1 MCPIRGDNQGVVT
14 LCDAAGVLVHV
25 NQKILHYSCGI
36 GLLGI
41 IIAYI
46 NLTSYH
52 SPILRK
58 QKTYFLF
65 SQVFSQHIL
74 VLPRESE
81 A

>member
-1 MCPIRGDNQGVVT
+1 MVMYLITGDKQGVAT
-14 LCDAAGVLVHV
+14 LCDADGVLVHV

-36 GLLGI
+36 KLLGI
-41 IIAYI
+41 TIAYI

-58 QKTYFLF
+58 QKALLPFLPSLF
-65 SQVFSQHIL
+65 FAYSSL
-74 VLPRESE
+74 